1 MATARYRFPPSIPG
15 GRILYQFIALQILEK
30 LIQTKW
36 NALPREQCDGIKNYV
51 VSIVI
56 KTSSDEATMR
66 RDRMLLNKMNL
77 ILVKVPVNGASLCI
91 LDALRMARF

>member
-1 MATARYRFPPSIPG
+1 M
-15 GRILYQFIALQILEK
+15 EK

-36 NALPREQCDGIKNYV
+36 NALPREQCEGIKNYI

-56 KTSSDEATMR
+56 KSSSDEATMR

-77 ILVKVPVNGASLCI
+77 ILVKVFGRI
-91 LDALRMARF
+91 TRFD

>member
-1 MATARYRFPPSIPG
+1 M
-15 GRILYQFIALQILEK
+15 EK

-36 NALPREQCDGIKNYV
+36 NALPREQCEGIKNYI

-56 KTSSDEATMR
+56 KSSSDEATMR

-77 ILVKVPVNGASLCI
+77 ILVKVMPNDLICQLTIIV
-91 LDALRMARF
+91 